1 MDSLKYAALSLL
13 AEAETHSFLNSKF
26 LHLGV
31 LKCPKSKLFE
41 NPFPKSTL
49 KRGFGFWVRNGGGQG
64 DTAAM
69 IESPGFFEEEKR
81 ETHQLFSLLLH
92 FLALYYTHRYISHA
106 KTLLSVSH
114 TWVFQSF

>member
-69 IESPGFFEEEKR
+69 IESPGFLRRKEKH
-81 ETHQLFSLLLH
+81 TN
-92 FLALYYTHRYISHA
+92 FLVYCYI
-106 KTLLSVSH
+106 
-114 TWVFQSF
+114 F

>member
-1 MDSLKYAALSLL
+1 MDSRKDTALSLL

-41 NPFPKSTL
+41 NPFPQSTL
-49 KRGFGFWVRNGGGQG
+49 KRGFEFWVRKDGGQG

-69 IESPGFFEEEKR
+69 RESPGFLRRRKEKR
-81 ETHQLFSLLLH
+81 TN
-92 FLALYYTHRYISHA
+92 FLVYGYI
-106 KTLLSVSH
+106 L
-114 TWVFQSF
+114 